1 MERKQRGGGDG
12 VGGVGRSRKP
22 SLGGGERTGERRV
35 TCFYPNVEGTV
46 LTPMGAVLGRSVEPV
61 RGEGTSTR
69 GSKGKQKQQKHRAD
83 GELPKRR
90 ERKRM
95 KEMVT
100 VIKVSWT
107 EVVICCVPQRSRLC
121 HQDRGVCKR
130 LCKGA
135 HIHMYHGHTCR
146 L

>member
-1 MERKQRGGGDG
+1 MNLKALKWRACRSVVKVAERGA
-12 VGGVGRSRKP
+12 VA
-22 SLGGGERTGERRV
+22 LEGETSKK
-35 TCFYPNVEGTV
+35 GTV
-46 LTPMGAVLGRSVEPV
+46 FTAMEAVLGRSVETV
-61 RGEGTSTR
+61 RGEGTRTR
-69 GSKGKQKQQKHRAD
+69 DFKGKQKQQKRRAD

-90 ERKRM
+90 ERKRV

-135 HIHMYHGHTCR
+135 HIHMYHGHTCH